1 MKNVFQYS
9 PPPYLFVHPPPPPP
23 LSTLPILANLHCF
36 HLLQIII
43 IFPNFN
49 FVWVDNLP
57 AIRDRTVEFLVGTK
71 YLNFPK
77 NIRENNLHL
86 GPEESKS

>member
-1 MKNVFQYS
+1 MKNVFQSS
-9 PPPYLFVHPPPPPP
+9 PPPYLFVHPPPPPRP
-23 LSTLPILANLHCF
+23 STLPILANLHCF

-57 AIRDRTVEFLVGTK
+57 AIIDRTVEFLVGI
-71 YLNFPK
+71 
-77 NIRENNLHL
+77 NILTFL
-86 GPEESKS
+86 